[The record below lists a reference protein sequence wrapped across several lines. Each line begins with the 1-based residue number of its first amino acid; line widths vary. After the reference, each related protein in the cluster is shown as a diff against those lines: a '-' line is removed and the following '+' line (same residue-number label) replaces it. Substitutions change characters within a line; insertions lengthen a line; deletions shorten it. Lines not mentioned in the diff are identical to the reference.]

1 MSQIQLYTIFPLKSI
16 DRKEKIRNLQGVFL
30 VNTLVRH
37 SRTAGGF
44 INSELRRGAPAGFAR
59 GRGRI
64 LSETEWYTAQDKKR
78 CHVGACST
86 RSLYKE
92 MLHVLA
98 HSTNRTSQVFLYN
111 GACSTRSLY
120 KEMLHV
126 LAHSTNRTSQVFLY
140 NGESPLPYTP
150 ELYRSSAKDGKNL
163 IRPLTKIKI
172 CAIICTIS

>member
-111 GACSTRSLY
+111 GV
-120 KEMLHV
+120 HV

>member
-1 MSQIQLYTIFPLKSI
+1 MSQLQLYTIFPLKSI

-78 CHVGACST
+78 CHVSACST
-86 RSLYKE
+86 RSLCRK
-92 MLHVLA
+92 
-98 HSTNRTSQVFLYN
+98 T
-111 GACSTRSLY
+111 
-120 KEMLHV
+120 LHV

>member
-111 GACSTRSLY
+111 G
-120 KEMLHV
+120 V
-126 LAHSTNRTSQVFLY
+126 PLAHFIKKCCTYSLTAQIVHHKCFCIT
-140 NGESPLPYTP
+140 ESLRCLTRRNFTAH
-150 ELYRSSAKDGKNL
+150 LQKTAK
-163 IRPLTKIKI
+163 I
-172 CAIICTIS
+172 